1 MEESYRDR
9 YQRFY
14 DFGMDA
20 LTLFLDTVTPL
31 WRSYGKTVGEDIRDF
46 LIIPLY
52 RNEFT
57 GEPKRYP
64 ISGFPRRSPQHWF
77 SLVIFFFSS
86 IFVMVL
92 QVRTALTS
100 ISHYRLHWIPY
111 EGVRWTALPV
121 FWVAIVIQCI
131 AVLVEMAVV
140 VFQLGTIVWWI
151 GWLVKIVH

>member
-1 MEESYRDR
+1 
-9 YQRFY
+9 
-14 DFGMDA
+14 MDA
-20 LTLFLDTVTPL
+20 LTVFLDTVTPL

-64 ISGFPRRSPQHWF
+64 ITGFPRRSPQHWL
-77 SLVIFFFSS
+77 SLIIFFFSS
-86 IFVMVL
+86 IVVTVL

-100 ISHYRLHWIPY
+100 IAHYRLHWIPY
-111 EGVRWTALPV
+111 EGVRWTALPL
-121 FWVAIVIQCI
+121 FWVAIMIQCF
-131 AVLVEMAVV
+131 AVLLETAIVA
-140 VFQLGTIVWWI
+140 FQLGTIVWWI